1 MHPVI
6 RIISLLVLGTMISF
20 GNPAGVVTAAG
31 LVIALYFFT
40 STAYFAT
47 AWRSIRRLR
56 WLFLS
61 ILIIYLW
68 FTPAATGGSESFWL
82 PSIEGGIQGAVRM
95 LTLIILV
102 LAANLL
108 LRTTT
113 REQIVSALLWLT
125 FPLHVIGFPH
135 ERFAVRMTLVLETVI
150 QARGLL
156 DAERN
161 RAAGSSKNPI
171 ARISATMTDAY
182 KTAVLRAEQ
191 TPCIVIEVPDLV
203 RPPIHQWLYPLAM
216 GAMFWVVNR
225 L

>member
-6 RIISLLVLGTMISF
+6 RIICLLVLGTMVSL

-68 FTPAATGGSESFWL
+68 FTPAETASSGNVWL
-82 PSIEGGIQGAVRM
+82 PSIEGAVQGVVRM

-113 REQIVSALLWLT
+113 REQIISALLWLT
-125 FPLHVIGFPH
+125 FPLHVFGFPH

-150 QARGLL
+150 QARGLVN
-156 DAERN
+156 AERN
-161 RAAGSSKNPI
+161 RAGSGKNPI
-171 ARISATMTDAY
+171 ARISDAMTDAY

-191 TPCIVIEVPDLV
+191 TPCVVIEVPDLV
-203 RPPIHQWLYPLAM
+203 RPPILHWLYPLAM
-216 GAMFWVVNR
+216 GAMFWTINR